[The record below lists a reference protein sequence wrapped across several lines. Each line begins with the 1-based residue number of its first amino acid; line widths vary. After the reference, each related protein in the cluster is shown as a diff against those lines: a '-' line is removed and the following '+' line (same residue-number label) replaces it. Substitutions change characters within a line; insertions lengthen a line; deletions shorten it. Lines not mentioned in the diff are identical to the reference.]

1 VNTKKLAIALITSV
15 GLSSA
20 ALASVAFAHGG
31 HMRGHMRGELFE
43 KIDANKDGKVTLV
56 EAKAAEKARFTAIDT
71 NKDGRLTTEELQAH
85 RASKHGDKPANTE
98 RANKRKE
105 HGAKFFANI
114 DANGDGAI
122 DAAESAA
129 KAEKMFTRMDDNGDG
144 VVTKDE
150 IGRGRGDCGGHGRGD
165 KPEHEGAAGSGPKDD

>member
-1 VNTKKLAIALITSV
+1 MNTKKLAIALITSV

-31 HMRGHMRGELFE
+31 HMRGEMFE
-43 KIDANKDGKVTLV
+43 KIDANKDGKVTLA
-56 EAKAAEKARFTAIDT
+56 EANAAEKARFTAIDA

-85 RASKHGDKPANTE
+85 RASKHGDKPVNPE
-98 RANKRKE
+98 RANKHKE
-105 HGAKFFANI
+105 HGAKFFAKL

-122 DAAESAA
+122 DATESAA
-129 KAEKMFTRMDDNGDG
+129 KAEKMFARMDDNSDG

-150 IGRGRGDCGGHGRGD
+150 IGRGRGGCGHDRGD
-165 KPEHEGAAGSGPKDD
+165 RPEHEGAAGSGPKDD